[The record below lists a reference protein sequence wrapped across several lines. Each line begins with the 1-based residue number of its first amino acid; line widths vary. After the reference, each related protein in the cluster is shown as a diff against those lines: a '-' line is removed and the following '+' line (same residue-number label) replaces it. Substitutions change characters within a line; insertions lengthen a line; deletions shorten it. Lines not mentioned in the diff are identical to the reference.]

1 MVGDDL
7 SATKGF
13 ASMGRPRYNGKLRCA
28 KEGARKQMTLLVA
41 VLAVPVAALAVTSLA
56 LWYIAARTTLII
68 VVINALVGRFL
79 GLINGVI
86 LGDFR
91 HWFSLL

>member
-1 MVGDDL
+1 
-7 SATKGF
+7 
-13 ASMGRPRYNGKLRCA
+13 
-28 KEGARKQMTLLVA
+28 MTLLVA